1 MAHDK
6 GKNKGA
12 NKTNDEPK
20 KKRSGAKFDGSIMKK
35 VKAKGRS
42 FTIPKGYS
50 LKKAGSNPDKLPA
63 GVGPAMKAI
72 AKREVPS
79 VLEGLAVFIF
89 LRWLW
94 GKFVSETEY
103 VKGNPDLEKWAG
115 LVAGVAAAGALVSF
129 KRKKT
134 AVLVALSSG
143 LMETA
148 IRFGTEM
155 LEDKPEMKKQLGLDS
170 LAGGDVVIEVPYQ
183 TVDQE
188 IIDYRAAL
196 PTGGGDVIAGD
207 GPVPAFVD
215 WDQDDDAWGM

>member
-170 LAGGDVVIEVPYQ
+170 LAGGDVVIEANYE
-183 TVDQE
+183 TVHHD
-188 IIDYRAAL
+188 IDYRNAMN
-196 PTGGGDVIAGD
+196 GGGGAIAGD
-207 GPVPAFVD
+207 APHVAAEFED
-215 WDQDDDAWGM
+215 FDETDDDVW